1 MTFTLLAP
9 QYFYLF
15 RGGGVTLDPSTLRL
29 RKANFYMAGCT
40 GKMTTLVHTNTRSAT
55 DCTKSSLTPT
65 KPKMERNSDFRAK
78 ITN

>member
-1 MTFTLLAP
+1 MTFTFLAP

-15 RGGGVTLDPSTLRL
+15 RGGGVPL
-29 RKANFYMAGCT
+29 AGCT

-55 DCTKSSLTPT
+55 DCTKLSLTPT
-65 KPKMERNSDFRAK
+65 TPKMERNSDLRAK